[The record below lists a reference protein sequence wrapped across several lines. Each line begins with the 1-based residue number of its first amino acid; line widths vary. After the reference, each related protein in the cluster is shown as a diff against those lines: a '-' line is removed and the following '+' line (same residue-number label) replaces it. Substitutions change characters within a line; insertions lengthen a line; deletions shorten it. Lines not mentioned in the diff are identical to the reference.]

1 MGSGCSYVS
10 WLCRN
15 KCTHRTKLPEMYD
28 SRLYKTTGIVQHIT
42 RYKTVLYLVHFS
54 PVAERFDEYVG
65 MSVNNIKKIFQ
76 ATTRVAEKSDSK
88 NMKRPAPIQLPSV
101 IWRRILQTLPLLER
115 LRLRSICK
123 TLETAC
129 RPWIPAVV
137 NVPSQ
142 ITGIEEGEITTLQE
156 ALSRYNVF
164 SEKNPSRIFEIR
176 LGSGVHETGIICG
189 NDIGGFNLEGSKW
202 KYLLIRSPYSITYYG
217 ETGTLTYIK
226 ICEGVTIIRDR
237 AFSMCTNLATVIFPD
252 SVIYIGGRAF
262 QGCSSLVSVKLPE
275 RVMAIGEQAFYGC
288 SSLSSV
294 IFPNYMTTIGRAAFC
309 DCESLKTV
317 NIPEGV
323 ITMGECIFSRCS
335 SLISVTFPNSLK
347 TIGQWAFFNCHNL
360 TTVEL
365 PEGVITIGECAF
377 SRCSSLISVAF
388 PNSLKAI
395 GYCTFYA
402 CINLTS
408 VTLSM
413 GVTTIAW
420 RAFPDSCQVVRR

>member
-1 MGSGCSYVS
+1 
-10 WLCRN
+10 
-15 KCTHRTKLPEMYD
+15 
-28 SRLYKTTGIVQHIT
+28 
-42 RYKTVLYLVHFS
+42 
-54 PVAERFDEYVG
+54 
-65 MSVNNIKKIFQ
+65 
-76 ATTRVAEKSDSK
+76 
-88 NMKRPAPIQLPSV
+88 MKRPTPVQLPSV
-101 IWRRILQTLPLLER
+101 IWCRILQTLPLLER

-142 ITGIEEGEITTLQE
+142 IEEGEITTLQE
-156 ALSRYNVF
+156 ALSLYNVF

-176 LGSGVHETGIICG
+176 LGSGVHETGMQVCHTSWIRDSPGIISR
-189 NDIGGFNLEGSKW
+189 NDIGGFNLEGNKW

-252 SVIYIGGRAF
+252 SVIYVGGHAF
-262 QGCSSLVSVKLPE
+262 QGCSSLVSVNLPE
-275 RVMAIGEQAFYGC
+275 RVMAIGELAFYGC
-288 SSLSSV
+288 SSLTSV

-309 DCESLKTV
+309 DCKSLTSV
-317 NIPEGV
+317 TLPEGV

-377 SRCSSLISVAF
+377 SRCSSLISVVF

-420 RAFPDSCQVVRR
+420 RAFPSSCQVMRR